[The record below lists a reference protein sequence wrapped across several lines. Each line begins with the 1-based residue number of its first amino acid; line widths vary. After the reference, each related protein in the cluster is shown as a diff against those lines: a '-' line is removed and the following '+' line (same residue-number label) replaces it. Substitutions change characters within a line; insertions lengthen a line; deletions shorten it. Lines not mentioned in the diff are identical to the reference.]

1 MLDNVRRVTKQVVT
15 YGSADVVFLVVNT
28 ILLPFYTRVLT
39 PEEYG
44 AFGLLLVCEAL
55 LKVVFRW
62 GLDEAFLRMYFDGK
76 SEEARRVLAGTIA
89 TLLVAA
95 NGLIAVALIA
105 ASGFGG
111 SWWDSVP
118 SFRVS
123 FVLLVLNSFLSNF
136 FFLPLTVYRAREQ
149 AIRLVRFTFART
161 AASLV
166 LRAVLVLG
174 LRWGLAGLILSDIV
188 VTMALTLV
196 LIPAYRE
203 MIALRFSRPLGR
215 EALHYGVPHVPY
227 GLFYQAGAYADRFVL
242 PLLIPGSAAV
252 KLAHV
257 GLYQL
262 GATVASMLKIVPTA
276 FQAAWSPFAFD
287 TFNSRP
293 DAARLFGR
301 LATYGLVILVMLT
314 VGMIVLA
321 DGVIRLLFDPKFQDA
336 ARVVPLLAIAI
347 AAQVAGWFPTTSLNI
362 AKETKYFPMMTAL
375 AAGVTLAAEF
385 ALIPRFGVMGAAAG
399 TLVGQAFQSVAFL
412 VVSQRAYPIPYE
424 TGRLIKIVGAGA
436 VVCVAALSVTMSSI
450 VWTLVARTAI
460 VVAGL
465 PIGLLVVRLFTA
477 AELRDL
483 RSVVALARQ
492 RVRVQP

>member
-28 ILLPFYTRVLT
+28 VLLPFYTRVLT
-39 PEEYG
+39 PAELG
-44 AFGLLLVCEAL
+44 AFSLLLGCEAL

-62 GLDEAFLRMYFDGK
+62 GLDEAFLRMYFEGK
-76 SEEARRVLAGTIA
+76 SDDTRRVLAGTIA
-89 TLLVAA
+89 ALLVSA
-95 NGLIAVALIA
+95 NVLIVVALIA
-105 ASGFGG
+105 ASGLGG
-111 SWWDSVP
+111 AWWDSVP

-174 LRWGLAGLILSDIV
+174 LRWGLAGLVVSDIV
-188 VTMALTLV
+188 VTVALTVGLV
-196 LIPAYRE
+196 PVYRE
-203 MIALRFSRPLGR
+203 MIALRFSRPLAR

-227 GLFYQAGAYADRFVL
+227 GLFYQASAYADRFILALLL
-242 PLLIPGSAAV
+242 PGGPAA
-252 KLAHV
+252 KAAAL
-257 GLYQL
+257 GLYQI
-262 GATVASMLKIVPTA
+262 GSSVASMLKIVPTA

-287 TFNSRP
+287 TFNSRA
-293 DAARLFGR
+293 DAARLFAR
-301 LATYGLVILVMLT
+301 LATYGFAILVMLT
-314 VGMIVLA
+314 VGMIALA
-321 DGVIRLLFDPKFQDA
+321 DGVIRLVLGPAFRDA
-336 ARVVPLLAIAI
+336 GVVVPLLAIAI

-385 ALIPRFGVMGAAAG
+385 ALIPRYGVMGAAAG
-399 TLVGQAFQSVAFL
+399 TLIGQAFQSLAFL

-424 TGRLIKIVGAGA
+424 TGRLIKIVGVGA
-436 VVCVAALSVTMSSI
+436 VVCIAALSVSLPSMI
-450 VWTLVARTAI
+450 WTLVARTAV

-465 PIGLLVVRLFTA
+465 PVGLLVVRLFTA

-483 RSVVALARQ
+483 RSVVAIARR